1 MFLWMWA
8 KSVSFHEETDL
19 SQHELRDCA
28 RFAMEEVV
36 AHVQTNL
43 KTPGQ
48 VKPRAIHSATQN
60 SLVPRG
66 ENDVALKLRRV

>member
-1 MFLWMWA
+1 
-8 KSVSFHEETDL
+8 
-19 SQHELRDCA
+19 
-28 RFAMEEVV
+28 MEGVV